1 MNRLLTIAVA
11 IAGVGL
17 SGAALAAAEAPVD
30 GTWAKHQDTF
40 TFMGFTSRYSCD
52 GLSSKLTTLLRL
64 VGARPDFKI
73 SSTCAAPGGV
83 PDRIA
88 TVRMTYHTL
97 LAAGA
102 PPPAPAKGAAGKD
115 KAPEPPE
122 PGVGAWRSIEL
133 TARAPRDIDSG
144 DCELVDQFAKEIL
157 PSFTTRDLVN
167 RMSCVPHQSNP
178 SGIYLKFSV
187 LGALPAPKLAPV
199 ASAK

>member
-1 MNRLLTIAVA
+1 MKRLLTIAVA
-11 IAGVGL
+11 VAGVGL
-17 SGAALAAAEAPVD
+17 SAAAVAAAEAPVE

-52 GLSSKLTTLLRL
+52 GLQSKLTVLLKL
-64 VGARPDFKI
+64 AGARPDFKI
-73 SSTCAAPGGV
+73 SSTCASPGGV

-97 LAAGA
+97 SPAGA
-102 PPPAPAKGAAGKD
+102 PPPAPSKDAAGKHQ
-115 KAPEPPE
+115 AQEPPE

-157 PSFTTRDLVN
+157 PTFTTRDLVN
-167 RMSCVPHQSNP
+167 KMSCVPHQSNP

-187 LGALPAPKLAPV
+187 LGALPPPKLAPV